1 MIDNSKENSNIISDF
16 KVFEY
21 KAIYD
26 DLINLS
32 DKEALNHYIN
42 FGIKEKRYNS
52 FKGLFKDLNLDVLNT
67 FLKNNTETIGKI
79 SLLNYVSE
87 EIGLKVSEYKFIYD
101 DLNNLSDQEAKL
113 HFFQFGINEKR
124 YKSYEQIKNQLE
136 KFLSLNLHQVLFEKT
151 SNFVI
156 HKKSKKD
163 FLNLYYHL
171 VDERTQYF
179 AKKNINKFKKDAIF
193 DMFHSFVNGKSFA
206 PFPIEYFLKMFYDIL
221 FFKTS
226 NKENNLIF
234 NNNLIKNFIKGKNL
248 ELIENNPSR
257 IYVLIIIA
265 RIFSVDHSFFS
276 YLLDKSENLID
287 YYKSLIIFIDSA
299 YKLNLGENI
308 ENLLSQYLLLIEL
321 YLIKF
326 VPNYPDTILFEK
338 ENIIKIRQKAIE
350 SSLSLIKSNIIFLDY
365 PEMSIKDILK
375 GLTKLISLNNEYI

>member
-163 FLNLYYHL
+163 FLNLYFHL
-171 VDERTQYF
+171 VDEKTQYF

-193 DMFHSFVNGKSFA
+193 DMFHSFVNGKSFT

-375 GLTKLISLNNEYI
+375 GLTELISLNNEYI